1 MDAQHE
7 IPDPEGGLRR
17 HSVDE
22 QAEEPM
28 RVVVIVIT
36 MVVMMAMTTRRRKI
50 MMVVVRMMLVMKC
63 APLGGDEWHR
73 EVEPAQMRRDG
84 GQLELE

>member
-1 MDAQHE
+1 MIGHRVDAQHQ
-7 IPDPEGGLRR
+7 IPDPEGSLRR

-22 QAEEPM
+22 QTEEP
-28 RVVVIVIT
+28 VSVIMI
-36 MVVMMAMTTRRRKI
+36 VMMMMI
-50 MMVVVRMMLVMKC
+50 MVVVRMMMLVMEFG
-63 APLGGDEWHR
+63 PLGGDEWHR